1 VIDLANPDTY
11 AQGVPHEVFRHLR
24 QHDPV
29 AWNPEPGG
37 RGFWAVT
44 RYRDVLEVLKNPAVY
59 SSWRGGA
66 LLADPPPQFLEKL
79 RENMLNRDPPD
90 HTRLRKLVNHV
101 FSPKRVTALE
111 RAIVA
116 HAKELVARVR
126 ERGECDFATEIAG
139 AMPLFVIC
147 EILGV
152 PHEDRETLYALTNRM
167 FGSEIEDREEAFRDG
182 MAAAETM
189 RAYADELGR
198 KRTVAPTGDLVS
210 DLLHV
215 EIEGRRLTPGEFQ
228 AFFMLLFNA
237 GADTT
242 RSLLCFGLDLLL
254 DRPALLAKLRDDVSL
269 LPPAIEEML
278 RYESPVIHFRRTA
291 TQDTELAE
299 RRIHEGDKVLVFF
312 PSANRDETVF
322 ERPDELDLAR
332 TPNPHLGFGHGT
344 HFCLGA
350 PLARLESR
358 HVFREVLTELRELER
373 VRPMEL
379 ARTNFI
385 RSVRAQPIRFRAS

>member
-44 RYRDVLEVLKNPAVY
+44 RYRDVLEVLKNPTVY